1 MARVLVPLAEGFEE
15 LEAITIVDLL
25 RRAEIAVVTAGR
37 AASVCGAHGLTVA
50 CDATMDDAL
59 SQEWDMAVLPGGLP
73 GADNLA
79 ADTALVALLK
89 QMNES
94 DCFTAAICAAPKVL
108 AAAGLLDGRIV
119 TSFPGALDGISMKD
133 TIVTQDTVVK
143 DGKVITSR
151 GPGTAMD
158 FALTLIEALA
168 GKARRDTVEEALQR
182 PQPFESGP
190 AGLMGLVEFNR
201 VLDREHRRCT
211 RYARAFSLMVVQ
223 VVSGEHSGMIM
234 EHLMRDVASKLRSMV
249 RDSDAIALRSET
261 FLILA
266 TETDRQGAIDMG
278 KRLRKGLK
286 EIMANAELIIG
297 SSSFPEE
304 AVEMYQ
310 LIGMAEE
317 SARA

>member
-15 LEAITIVDLL
+15 LEATSIIDLL
-25 RRAEIAVVTAGR
+25 RRAEIEVVTAGH
-37 AASVCGAHGLTVA
+37 SDVVTGAHRITMK
-50 CDATMDDAL
+50 CDASMDEAL
-59 SQEWDMAVLPGGLP
+59 TQDWDMVVLPGGLP
-73 GADNLA
+73 GSDNLA
-79 ADTALVALLK
+79 ADAPLLELLK
-89 QMNES
+89 KMNES
-94 DCFTAAICAAPKVL
+94 GKFVGAICAAPKAL
-108 AAAGLLDGRIV
+108 GAAGLLDGLIV
-119 TSFPGALDGISMKD
+119 TAYPGSLDGITLTD
-133 TIVTQDTVVK
+133 TIVTHDTVVK

-151 GPGTAMD
+151 GPGTALD
-158 FALTLIEALA
+158 FALTLIETLV
-168 GKARRDTVEEALQR
+168 GKARRDSVEDTLQR

-223 VVSGEHSGMIM
+223 VVSGEHSGMDL
-234 EHLMRDVASKLRSMV
+234 EHLMRDVAMKLRSMV
-249 RDSDAIALRSET
+249 RDSDALALRSET

-286 EIMANAELIIG
+286 DITHDAQLVIG
-297 SSSFPEE
+297 SSSYPEE

-317 SARA
+317 SARL